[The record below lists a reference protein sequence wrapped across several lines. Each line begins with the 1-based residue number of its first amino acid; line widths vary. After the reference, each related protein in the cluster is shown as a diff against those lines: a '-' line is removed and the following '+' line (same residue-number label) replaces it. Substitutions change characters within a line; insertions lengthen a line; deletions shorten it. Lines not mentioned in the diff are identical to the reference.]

1 MDFLVLSAFAEAAL
15 NDTKPPIDVYD
26 TAAWMAVTCLSEQ
39 AIATGSHPIAF
50 PDFTNG
56 MWIDREPYRRG
67 RYCLD
72 EICPEY
78 YDIKEESKED
88 KAE

>member
-1 MDFLVLSAFAEAAL
+1 MDFLVLNAFVESVRL
-15 NDTKPPIDVYD
+15 DTTPPIDVYD
-26 TAAWMAVTCLSEQ
+26 TAVMMAVTCLSEQ
-39 AIATGSHPIAF
+39 SIALGSAPVAY

-78 YDIKEESKED
+78 YDIKEETKED

>member
-1 MDFLVLSAFAEAAL
+1 M
-15 NDTKPPIDVYD
+15 
-26 TAAWMAVTCLSEQ
+26 
-39 AIATGSHPIAF
+39 GSHPIAF

-78 YDIKEESKED
+78 YDIKEETKED